1 MVTHDISETVY
12 LSNRI
17 YILELNPCRIKDI
30 IDIKF
35 SQPRTQAI
43 HETDEFKDYY
53 TKVLNAL
60 N

>member
-1 MVTHDISETVY
+1 MSEAVY

-17 YILELNPCRIKDI
+17 YILEPKPYRIKDI

-43 HETDEFKDYY
+43 RETDEFKDYY
-53 TKVLNAL
+53 AKVLKAL
-60 N
+60 NETVK